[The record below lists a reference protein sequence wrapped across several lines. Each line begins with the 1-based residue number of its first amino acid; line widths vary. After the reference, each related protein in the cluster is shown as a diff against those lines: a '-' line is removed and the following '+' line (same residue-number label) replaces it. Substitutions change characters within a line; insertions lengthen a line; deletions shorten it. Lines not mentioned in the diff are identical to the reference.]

1 MMKTCEFNKLLEI
14 SDINE
19 LKHMITK
26 AINEDILLTNNQI
39 LKLVKRKQELENETK
54 INKMKEHQQQ
64 KNMLTNKK
72 TNKKS

>member
-26 AINEDILLTNNQI
+26 AINEDILLTNNQL

-54 INKMKEHQQQ
+54 INKTCKD
-64 KNMLTNKK
+64 KIK
-72 TNKKS
+72 

>member
-54 INKMKEHQQQ
+54 INKTRKDKIKQ
-64 KNMLTNKK
+64 
-72 TNKKS
+72 

>member
-19 LKHMITK
+19 LKHIITK

-54 INKMKEHQQQ
+54 INKTC
-64 KNMLTNKK
+64 KNKIK
-72 TNKKS
+72 

>member
-1 MMKTCEFNKLLEI
+1 MMKASEFNKLLEI

-54 INKMKEHQQQ
+54 INKTCKD
-64 KNMLTNKK
+64 KIK
-72 TNKKS
+72 

>member
-26 AINEDILLTNNQI
+26 AINEDILLTNNQL
-39 LKLVKRKQELENETK
+39 LKLVKRKQELEDETK
-54 INKMKEHQQQ
+54 INKTRKDKIKQ
-64 KNMLTNKK
+64 
-72 TNKKS
+72 

>member
-1 MMKTCEFNKLLEI
+1 MKTCEFNKLLEI

-19 LKHMITK
+19 LKHIITK

-54 INKMKEHQQQ
+54 INKTCKD
-64 KNMLTNKK
+64 KIK
-72 TNKKS
+72 

>member
-19 LKHMITK
+19 LKHMIIK

-54 INKMKEHQQQ
+54 INKTCKD
-64 KNMLTNKK
+64 KIK
-72 TNKKS
+72 

>member
-54 INKMKEHQQQ
+54 INKNGKD
-64 KNMLTNKK
+64 KIK
-72 TNKKS
+72 

>member
-19 LKHMITK
+19 LKHTITK

-54 INKMKEHQQQ
+54 INKTCKD
-64 KNMLTNKK
+64 KIK
-72 TNKKS
+72 

>member
-1 MMKTCEFNKLLEI
+1 MMKACEFNKLLEI

-54 INKMKEHQQQ
+54 INKTCKD
-64 KNMLTNKK
+64 KIK
-72 TNKKS
+72 

>member
-26 AINEDILLTNNQI
+26 AINEDMLLTNNQI
-39 LKLVKRKQELENETK
+39 LKLVKRKQELKNETK
-54 INKMKEHQQQ
+54 INKTCKD
-64 KNMLTNKK
+64 KIK
-72 TNKKS
+72 

>member
-54 INKMKEHQQQ
+54 INKACKD
-64 KNMLTNKK
+64 KIK
-72 TNKKS
+72 

>member
-1 MMKTCEFNKLLEI
+1 MMKACEFNKLLEI

-39 LKLVKRKQELENETK
+39 LKLIKRKQELENETK
-54 INKMKEHQQQ
+54 INKTCKD
-64 KNMLTNKK
+64 KIK
-72 TNKKS
+72 

>member
-1 MMKTCEFNKLLEI
+1 MKTCEFNKLLEI

-54 INKMKEHQQQ
+54 VNKTCKD
-64 KNMLTNKK
+64 KIK
-72 TNKKS
+72 

>member
-26 AINEDILLTNNQI
+26 AINEDILLTNNQL
-39 LKLVKRKQELENETK
+39 LKLIKRKQELENETK
-54 INKMKEHQQQ
+54 INKTCKD
-64 KNMLTNKK
+64 KIK
-72 TNKKS
+72 

>member
-26 AINEDILLTNNQI
+26 AKNEDILLTNNQI

-54 INKMKEHQQQ
+54 VNKTCKD
-64 KNMLTNKK
+64 KIK
-72 TNKKS
+72 

>member
-1 MMKTCEFNKLLEI
+1 MKTCEFNKLLEI

-54 INKMKEHQQQ
+54 INKTCKD
-64 KNMLTNKK
+64 KIK
-72 TNKKS
+72 

>member
-1 MMKTCEFNKLLEI
+1 MKTCEFNKLLEI

-19 LKHMITK
+19 LKHIITK

-54 INKMKEHQQQ
+54 INKTC
-64 KNMLTNKK
+64 KNKIK
-72 TNKKS
+72 